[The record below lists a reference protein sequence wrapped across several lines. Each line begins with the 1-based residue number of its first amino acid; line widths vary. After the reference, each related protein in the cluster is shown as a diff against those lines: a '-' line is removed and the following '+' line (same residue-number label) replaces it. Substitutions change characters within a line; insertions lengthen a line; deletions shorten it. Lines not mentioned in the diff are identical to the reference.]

1 MLCLLTAVIGA
12 VQVYASDAY
21 TLPGNAAVLPCL
33 VLPSDQAWAVEV
45 THWTVGPNNHLVDS
59 HLVPQRIY
67 QLTTL
72 FDFASSGV
80 PLSLSHNS
88 ARTQSCAPH
97 YIGLIPQSDGSSL
110 SNLGDQKPFGITL

>member
-1 MLCLLTAVIGA
+1 MLENTDVHSAEYRCLASTATGALLSPPIIIRSGNNPRFTRFTLEKYKLMLCLLTAVIGA

-67 QLTTL
+67 I
-72 FDFASSGV
+72 
-80 PLSLSHNS
+80 N
-88 ARTQSCAPH
+88 
-97 YIGLIPQSDGSSL
+97 
-110 SNLGDQKPFGITL
+110 